1 MNRNKLASKI
11 ALSILRGDIDPM
23 KVSSIEKKLG
33 IKLNLSEEQLAWSAL
48 VFANRQEC
56 ANIYKV

>member
-1 MNRNKLASKI
+1 MNVNKLTSKI
-11 ALSILRGDIDPM
+11 CQSILRGEIDPS
-23 KVSSIEKKLG
+23 KVNSIEKKLG

>member
-1 MNRNKLASKI
+1 MNANNLATKI
-11 ALSILRGDIDPM
+11 CQSILRGEIDPS
-23 KVSSIEKKLG
+23 KVNSIEKKLG

-56 ANIYKV
+56 ANNI

>member
-1 MNRNKLASKI
+1 MNVNKLTSKI
-11 ALSILRGDIDPM
+11 CQSILRGEIDPM

-56 ANIYKV
+56 ANNI